1 MTVDDIAPF
10 GAALNKRILLIAE
23 DGCVARLLGDELAS
37 GGCVVTRA
45 DTRDEDLFSRAI
57 DHDTIVYLPA
67 RSLLH
72 APAGRE
78 DPLDSE
84 MREALGAGKAPG
96 VKLLVTVIPADAE
109 AHVLE
114 EAIQRSGIPYFLVR
128 SPALIEELRVELS
141 GEVPETIW
149 VPECDGIALG
159 DVEALVRT
167 VRQCLVDERQGRT
180 IELPATVRD
189 IPSALRRALSA
200 DERRVIAVWP
210 PIFLMGRVMA
220 RMMHGQDTPDL
231 RLIDALLARRNESLT
246 PPRRAA

>member
-1 MTVDDIAPF
+1 MTVDDIAPI
-10 GAALNKRILLIAE
+10 GATLNNRILLIAD
-23 DGCVARLLGDELAS
+23 DGCVARLLGDGLGNA
-37 GGCVVTRA
+37 GCVVTRA
-45 DTRDEDLFSRAI
+45 GTRDEDLFSKAI

-67 RSLLH
+67 SSLLEESSGQGD
-72 APAGRE
+72 PA
-78 DPLDSE
+78 DSE
-84 MREALGAGKAPG
+84 IREVLGAGNAPG
-96 VKLLVTVIPADAE
+96 VKLLVTVIRAGGE
-109 AHVLE
+109 ARVLE

-128 SPALIEELRVELS
+128 SPALIEELKVELS

-149 VPECDGIALG
+149 VPECDGVAFG

-210 PIFLMGRVMA
+210 PIFQMGRVVA
-220 RMMHGQDTPDL
+220 RMMRRRDTPDL
-231 RLIDALLARRNESLT
+231 RLIDALLARRDESLT